1 MADRGNRVKMWKNK
15 KEKNGKVDPTK
26 KNGRN
31 PEMSEKV
38 ISSELVE
45 KKKEIIPGLAKKFLI
60 SEEKAENFLKLAIE
74 DCARSKYRLNII
86 EDTISGPPDKIK
98 EMKKEIEKW
107 SDDEFDQEDFE
118 IIGYCKN
125 I

>member
-1 MADRGNRVKMWKNK
+1 MGEHA
-15 KEKNGKVDPTK
+15 
-26 KNGRN
+26 
-31 PEMSEKV
+31 EMSEKV

-86 EDTISGPPDKIK
+86 EDTITGPPDKIK
-98 EMKKEIEKW
+98 EIKKEIEKW
-107 SDDEFDQEDFE
+107 TDDEFDQEDFE

>member
-1 MADRGNRVKMWKNK
+1 
-15 KEKNGKVDPTK
+15 
-26 KNGRN
+26 
-31 PEMSEKV
+31 MSEKV

-60 SEEKAENFLKLAIE
+60 SEEKAEKFLKLAIE
-74 DCARSKYRLNII
+74 DCARSKYRLNIT
-86 EDTISGPPDKIK
+86 ENSISGPPDKIK
-98 EMKKEIEKW
+98 EMINEIEEW
-107 SDDEFDQEDFE
+107 TDDEFDQEDFE